1 MKKLNVPSFVQVGPV
16 GFFVAQN
23 NCTDVEKSTVRLK
36 LSSRVCL
43 HIHPET
49 HKASG
54 CKHSDHLFTLDH
66 FQTHLFLPSD
76 NAYIKIPALY
86 ARFT

>member
-43 HIHPET
+43 HILSP
-49 HKASG
+49 
-54 CKHSDHLFTLDH
+54 HSVSTFTRRLTKL
-66 FQTHLFLPSD
+66 QAANTQITFL
-76 NAYIKIPALY
+76 L
-86 ARFT
+86 